1 MSTRPK
7 RKANSPSAGKSLQEI
22 DPSLTALAR
31 YRVPILDRTLD
42 FIELLARQPEGLTL
56 TGLTDGLKIPKNTV
70 FRIASTLALRGY
82 VERDEENKSYRIS
95 RKILALGH
103 TALGGDRLLQVS
115 APVLASL
122 RNATGETALI
132 GTLAGSHGVVL
143 DQVPSL
149 HPVKVVVEL
158 GHAFPLH
165 SAAPA
170 KAMLAFLDPLSLAR
184 LESHLTFVRF
194 TPHTIT
200 TQTEYARA
208 LQEVRTVG
216 YALDQGEES
225 ESFRCAAAPVFD
237 HHGHPVA
244 ALWISGPVDRLSPTA
259 LLQAAEAVKEHAS
272 RLTSRLGGSFPAAC
286 A

>member
-1 MSTRPK
+1 MTTRPK
-7 RKANSPSAGKSLQEI
+7 RKVNSPSTGTSLQKT
-22 DPSLTALAR
+22 DPSLTALTR

-42 FIELLARQPEGLTL
+42 FIELLAKQPEGMTL
-56 TGLTDGLKIPKNTV
+56 TGLTDELKIPKNTV

-82 VERDEENKSYRIS
+82 VERDEESKSYRIS
-95 RKILALGH
+95 RKMLALGH
-103 TALGGDRLLQVS
+103 TALGGERILQAS
-115 APVLASL
+115 APVLVSL

-170 KAMLAFLDPLSLAR
+170 KAMLAFLAPASLAR
-184 LESHLTFVRF
+184 LESHLTFLRF

-200 TQTEYARA
+200 TQAEYARA
-208 LQEVRTVG
+208 LKAVRTAG
-216 YALDQGEES
+216 YALDEGEES

-237 HHGHPVA
+237 HHGHPIA
-244 ALWISGPVDRLSPTA
+244 ALWVSGPVDRLSAPA
-259 LLQAAEAVKEHAS
+259 LVHAAEAVKEHAA
-272 RLTSRLGGSFPAAC
+272 RLTSRLGGSFPAA
-286 A
+286 

>member
-1 MSTRPK
+1 MPTRPK
-7 RKANSPSAGKSLQEI
+7 RKPNSPSAGTSTQKT
-22 DPSLTALAR
+22 DPPLSALSR

-42 FIELLARQPEGLTL
+42 FIELLATQPEGLTL

-82 VERDEENKSYRIS
+82 VERDEESKSYRIS
-95 RKILALGH
+95 RKMLALGH
-103 TALGGDRLLQVS
+103 TALGGDRLLQAS
-115 APVLASL
+115 APVLLSL

-143 DQVPSL
+143 DQVASL

-170 KAMLAFLDPLSLAR
+170 KAMLAYLDPASLAR
-184 LESHLTFVRF
+184 LEPHLTFVRY
-194 TPHTIT
+194 TPRTIT
-200 TQTEYARA
+200 TRSGYASA
-208 LQEVRTVG
+208 LKEVRSVG
-216 YALDQGEES
+216 HALDEGEES

-237 HHGHPVA
+237 HHGHPIA
-244 ALWISGPVDRLSPTA
+244 ALWVSGPVDRLSPPA
-259 LLQAAEAVKEHAS
+259 LALAAEMVKEHAA
-272 RLTSRLGGSFPAAC
+272 RLTSRLGGAFPSA
-286 A
+286 